1 MGAFAAA
8 PMHRG
13 AAAGQ
18 LEGEKAGMTPR
29 EAPGPDFRVGDLY
42 GLTQDQAGGRLRPRP
57 WPVGPSESYGKVD
70 FDDGEGKAVLTL
82 YIQRGPEEG
91 YVLHVEH
98 LAAPLR
104 VDGTL
109 LRLTPAPHL
118 DRDAADLRRITA
130 ARRAAAKAEAELD
143 AAVSA
148 ARANGDSWEVIG
160 AALGTSARTAR
171 ERFGHALRRPRNGL
185 STR

>member
-1 MGAFAAA
+1 MTS
-8 PMHRG
+8 RG
-13 AAAGQ
+13 AN
-18 LEGEKAGMTPR
+18 
-29 EAPGPDFRVGDLY
+29 APHTRVGAEIDEPQY
-42 GLTQDQAGGRLRPRP
+42 EAIGRLRPRP

-82 YIQRGPEEG
+82 YIQRAPEEG

-109 LRLTPAPHL
+109 LRLSPAPSV
-118 DRDAADLRRITA
+118 DRNAADFRRITA
-130 ARRAAAKAEAELD
+130 ARAAAAKAEAELD

-148 ARANGDSWEVIG
+148 ARANGDSWEIIG
-160 AALGTSARTAR
+160 AALGMSARNAR
-171 ERFGHALRRPRNGL
+171 ERFDHAQKQPRTGP

>member
-1 MGAFAAA
+1 
-8 PMHRG
+8 
-13 AAAGQ
+13 
-18 LEGEKAGMTPR
+18 MTPR
-29 EAPGPDFRVGDLY
+29 EEQAHDFRVGEETYELAQY
-42 GLTQDQAGGRLRPRP
+42 EARGRLRPRP
-57 WPVGPSESYGKVD
+57 WPIGPIDSYGKVD
-70 FDDGEGKAVLTL
+70 FDDGEGKVVLTL
-82 YIQRGPEEG
+82 YIQRAPEEG

-109 LRLTPAPHL
+109 LRLSPAPHV

-130 ARRAAAKAEAELD
+130 ARTAAAKAEFELA

-171 ERFGHALRRPRNGL
+171 ERFGHALRRPRNEP
-185 STR
+185 

>member
-1 MGAFAAA
+1 MTSHGAQA
-8 PMHRG
+8 PN
-13 AAAGQ
+13 
-18 LEGEKAGMTPR
+18 T
-29 EAPGPDFRVGDLY
+29 RVGADIDEPQY
-42 GLTQDQAGGRLRPRP
+42 EAIGRLRPRP
-57 WPVGPSESYGKVD
+57 WSVGPNESYGKVD
-70 FDDGEGKAVLTL
+70 FDDGEGHSVLTL
-82 YIQRGPEEG
+82 YIQRAPEEG

-109 LRLTPAPHL
+109 LRLSPAPHV
-118 DRDAADLRRITA
+118 DRNAADFRRLTA
-130 ARRAAAKAEAELD
+130 ARTAAAKAEAELD

-160 AALGTSARTAR
+160 AALGMSARNAR
-171 ERFGHALRRPRNGL
+171 ERFDHAQKRPRKGP